1 MSAVQKAKC
10 VLEGEVKGVLTF
22 EGVSELATGVCT
34 SLLCYVGLVVQSST
48 FVQEADLAL
57 LCKLPHACI

>member
-1 MSAVQKAKC
+1 M
-10 VLEGEVKGVLTF
+10 LEGEVKGVLTF